1 MTRTASHNSALSLG
15 SCISAAVTVL
25 SSRTVAPLSSLSCLA
40 LTNTAR
46 LTASQVSGPGLGAD
60 RTDRLVQ
67 HRFLWRPGQRQAG
80 KGPKRCRILKVKG
93 QLIVTQLALLL
104 EQRTAQHRR
113 ESAPARGNPEV

>member
-25 SSRTVAPLSSLSCLA
+25 SIRTVAPLSSLSSLA
-40 LTNTAR
+40 LANTAR
-46 LTASQVSGPGLGAD
+46 LTGLPARRSD

-67 HRFLWRPGQRQAG
+67 HRFLRRPGQRQAG

-93 QLIVTQLALLL
+93 QLFVTQLPLLL
-104 EQRTAQHRR
+104 E
-113 ESAPARGNPEV
+113 